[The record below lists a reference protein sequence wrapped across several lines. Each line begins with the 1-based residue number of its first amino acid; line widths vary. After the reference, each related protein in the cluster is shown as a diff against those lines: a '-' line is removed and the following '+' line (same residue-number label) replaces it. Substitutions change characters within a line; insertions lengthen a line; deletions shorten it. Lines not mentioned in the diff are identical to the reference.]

1 MTSAPEPSPSSVA
14 ILPPL
19 DNAAV
24 GNIRDY
30 RSNSLWRL
38 TFRRLFRQRSALLG
52 LFLLGIL
59 IFSAIFAPLI
69 APYDPEQ
76 PLIGIEDVGK
86 REGPCIHALGC
97 EAERTQHI
105 MGIDGNFRDVF
116 SRILYGTRVSLYVG
130 LLTVSFAV
138 IVGTL
143 LGAVAGFFGGWFD
156 NGIMRVLDVVLAFP
170 FLLLAIAIVSVLGP
184 GLTNAMLAI
193 AIISIPVYARVTRA
207 SVLSVREMAF
217 IEASRAL
224 GASNWRILFGRIL
237 PNSLPPLI
245 VVATLGIA
253 TAILDTAALSFI
265 GLGAQPPT
273 PEWGSMLA
281 IERNQVFSAPHLV
294 FFPGLAIM
302 ITVLA
307 FNLLGDGLRDA
318 LDPRLVHGGGVA
330 KE

>member
-1 MTSAPEPSPSSVA
+1 MAPATEPATTVA
-14 ILPPL
+14 KLPPL
-19 DNAAV
+19 DDAADA
-24 GNIRDY
+24 NIGDY
-30 RSNSLWRL
+30 RANSLWRL
-38 TFRRLFRQRSALLG
+38 TLRRLFRQRSAVIGMILLG
-52 LFLLGIL
+52 LLL
-59 IFSAIFAPLI
+59 FSAIFAPFI
-69 APYDPEQ
+69 APYDPEKV
-76 PLIGIEDVGK
+76 LIGVENVKK
-86 REGPCIHALGC
+86 RAAPCIHLLGC
-97 EAERTQHI
+97 PADQPQHI
-105 MGIDGNFRDVF
+105 MGIDGNVRDQF
-116 SRILYGTRVSLYVG
+116 SRIIYGTRVSLYVG

-143 LGAVAGFFGGWFD
+143 LGAISGYFGGLVD
-156 NGIMRVLDVVLAFP
+156 NVIMRILDVVLAFP

-193 AIISIPVYARVTRA
+193 AIISIPIYARVTRA
-207 SVLSVREMAF
+207 SVLSVREMDF

-224 GASNWRILFGRIL
+224 GASNWQILFGRIL

-302 ITVLA
+302 VTVLA

-318 LDPRLVHGGGVA
+318 LDPRLVHGSGAA

>member
-1 MTSAPEPSPSSVA
+1 MESVTEPTPVA
-14 ILPPL
+14 TLPPL
-19 DNAAV
+19 DNAHV
-24 GNIRDY
+24 GNIGSFRA
-30 RSNSLWRL
+30 NSLWRL

-52 LFLLGIL
+52 MILLGVL

-76 PLIGIEDVGK
+76 PLIGIEEVSK
-86 REGPCIHALGC
+86 REGPCIHILGC
-97 EAERTQHI
+97 PAERSQHI

-116 SRILYGTRVSLYVG
+116 SRIIYGTRVSLYVG
-130 LLTVSFAV
+130 LFTVSIAV

-143 LGAVAGFFGGWFD
+143 LGAVAGFLGGWFD
-156 NGIMRVLDVVLAFP
+156 NVIMRILDVVLAFP
-170 FLLLAIAIVSVLGP
+170 FLLLAIAVVSVLGP

-193 AIISIPVYARVTRA
+193 AVISIPVYARVTRA

-302 ITVLA
+302 VTVLA

-318 LDPRLVHGGGVA
+318 LDPRLVHGSGVA

>member
-1 MTSAPEPSPSSVA
+1 MSTATEPTTTPVA
-14 ILPPL
+14 TLQSL
-19 DNAAV
+19 DNPLA
-24 GNIRDY
+24 GDISDF

-38 TFRRLFRQRSALLG
+38 TFRRLFKQRSALLG

-59 IFSAIFAPLI
+59 VFAAIFAPII
-69 APYDPEQ
+69 APYDPQEV
-76 PLIGIEDVGK
+76 LIGKENVRK
-86 REGPCIHALGC
+86 RDAPCIHALGC
-97 EAERTQHI
+97 PEDQPQHI
-105 MGIDGNFRDVF
+105 LGIDGNVRDQF
-116 SRILYGTRVSLYVG
+116 SRLVYGTRVSLYVG
-130 LLTVSFAV
+130 LVTVTFAV

-143 LGAVAGFFGGWFD
+143 LGAIAGFFGGWTD
-156 NGIMRVLDVVLAFP
+156 NAIMRILDVVLAFP
-170 FLLLAIAIVSVLGP
+170 FLLLAIAIVSVIGP
-184 GLTNAMLAI
+184 GLRNAMLAI
-193 AIISIPVYARVTRA
+193 AVISIPIYARVTRA

-224 GASNWRILFGRIL
+224 GASDWQILFGRIL

-318 LDPRLVHGGGVA
+318 LDPRLVHGSSAA